1 MMRTLGYTKAKLT
14 QLLFYQTLM
23 YSVPGTALGFL
34 MMLTGMSGIHLMIY
48 TEFRF
53 SIYQE
58 IGLFAIMAVSNKH
71 H

>member
-34 MMLTGMSGIHLMIY
+34 MMLIGMSGIHLMIY
-48 TEFRF
+48 TEVRF

-58 IGLFAIMAVSNKH
+58 IGLFAIMAVSIPH
-71 H
+71 